1 MMSRIGKTWCVVRTH
16 AHAEAKAIENL
27 RRQGFE
33 TYLPKF
39 RKLRSH
45 ARRRDLVVAP
55 LFPRYCFV
63 ALDKARGRWHT
74 IRSTIGVDRIL
85 GGDSGPA
92 SVGDEIVDELRQR
105 EDADGFI
112 QMDEKRRLSTG
123 EQVKLV
129 RGIFSSCSAL
139 VEGMADKDRVFVLLE
154 MMGRSVRVLVDE
166 TAAVR
171 E

>member
-1 MMSRIGKTWCVVRTH
+1 MSRIGRKWCVVRTH
-16 AHAEAKAIENL
+16 AHAETRALENL

-33 TYLPKF
+33 TYLPRF

-45 ARRRDLVVAP
+45 ARRRDLVAAP

-63 ALDKARGRWHT
+63 ALDKAWGRWHA

-85 GGDSGPA
+85 GGEQGPA

-112 QMDEKRRLSTG
+112 QMDEKRRFSIG

-129 RGIFSSCSAL
+129 SGIFSSCSAL
-139 VEGMADKDRVFVLLE
+139 VEGMADKDRVIVLLE
-154 MMGRSVRVLVDE
+154 MMGRSVRILIDE
-166 TAAVR
+166 NAAVP

>member
-1 MMSRIGKTWCVVRTH
+1 MPRGALDVRKRTRVDPVAFQHCDRRHRRYQVMSNIGRKWCVVRTH
-16 AHAEAKAIENL
+16 AHAETKAIENL

-45 ARRRDLVVAP
+45 ARRRDLVSAP

-63 ALDKARGRWHT
+63 ALDRAWGRWHA

-85 GGDSGPA
+85 GGDGGPA

-105 EDADGFI
+105 EDANGFI
-112 QMDEKRRLSTG
+112 QIDEKRRFSTG
-123 EQVKLV
+123 
-129 RGIFSSCSAL
+129 
-139 VEGMADKDRVFVLLE
+139 
-154 MMGRSVRVLVDE
+154 
-166 TAAVR
+166 
-171 E
+171 

>member
-1 MMSRIGKTWCVVRTH
+1 MSGTGRKWCVVRTH
-16 AHAEAKAIENL
+16 PHAEIKAVENL

-33 TYLPKF
+33 AYVPKF

-45 ARRRDLVVAP
+45 ARRQDVVSAP

-63 ALDKARGRWHT
+63 ALDKACDRWHA

-92 SVGDEIVDELRQR
+92 NVRDEVVDELKQR
-105 EDADGFI
+105 EDHDGFI
-112 QMDEKRRLSTG
+112 QMDKKQRFSAG
-123 EQVKLV
+123 EPVKLI
-129 RGIFSSCSAL
+129 RGVFSSCSAL
-139 VEGMADKDRVFVLLE
+139 FEGMADKDRVVVLLN
-154 MMGRSVRVLVDE
+154 MLGRNVRILIEE
-166 TAAVR
+166 TAVAP

>member
-1 MMSRIGKTWCVVRTH
+1 MMREMSRKWCVVRTH

-45 ARRRDLVVAP
+45 ARRQDVVAAP

-63 ALDKARGRWHT
+63 ALDKARDRWHA

-85 GGDSGPA
+85 GGDTGPA
-92 SVGDEIVDELRQR
+92 SVGDDIVDALRQR

-112 QMDEKRRLSTG
+112 QMDKKRRFSSG

-129 RGIFSSCSAL
+129 RGVFTSCSAL
-139 VEGMADKDRVFVLLE
+139 VEGMTDKDRVIVLLE
-154 MMGRSVRVLVDE
+154 MMGRTVRILIDE
-166 TAAVR
+166 NAAIP